1 MKDTNTT
8 ELVLESVELVAD
20 SLIGDDLLKDIPIV
34 GQAIKICKLKDSIS
48 DRIYISKLLKFFSS
62 LNSLSEVQKNKM
74 KEALKKKID
83 ERRKVS
89 EKILLT
95 LDNISELK
103 KSDLVAYEFISYI
116 DKIINYD
123 EFNRI
128 CHSINSAFYEDI
140 IFFLEMKNVPI
151 KSKDDYMKYLSQ
163 ANLTEP
169 HNGETFGDA
178 NQVFYRSTRIG
189 EKFRKAYSYV
199 KKNFC

>member
-1 MKDTNTT
+1 MKETNMT
-8 ELVLESVELVAD
+8 EFVLENFELVAD
-20 SLIGDDLLKDIPIV
+20 NLIEDELFKDIPIV
-34 GQAIKICKLKDSIS
+34 GHAIKICKIKDGIS
-48 DRIYISKLLKFFSS
+48 DRIFILKLLKFFSS
-62 LNSLSEVQKNKM
+62 LNSLSEDKRNKM
-74 KEALKKKID
+74 KKTLKTKME

-103 KSDLVAYEFISYI
+103 KSELVAYVFISYI
-116 DKIINYD
+116 DEFINFE

-128 CHSINSAFYEDI
+128 CHSINTAFYEDI
-140 IFFLEMKNVPI
+140 IFFLEMDSLPA

-169 HNGETFGDA
+169 HNGENYGEA

-189 EKFRKAYSYV
+189 DKFRMAYSNV
-199 KKNFC
+199 KENF